1 MNSDDDT
8 VGAAA
13 MDVSSAMTLVTGK
26 AANLD
31 VLLDDQD
38 QSLQGIVNG
47 ALAHLAGHQ
56 GLNVGGVLVSNN
68 LSQVLGEL
76 NKLIVLGN
84 EVGLGVDLNDNSAVV
99 ERNGIDH
106 ALSGDTASLLVGSS
120 QALLTQDLDCLLD
133 AS

>member
-1 MNSDDDT
+1 
-8 VGAAA
+8 

-76 NKLIVLGN
+76 NKLYR
-84 EVGLGVDLNDNSAVV
+84 SWQ
-99 ERNGIDH
+99 R
-106 ALSGDTASLLVGSS
+106 SRSRR
-120 QALLTQDLDCLLD
+120 
-133 AS
+133 